1 MTAVATTL
9 AAVAA
14 CSGSSTSDS
23 DTPGSG
29 SGDAAEEG
37 SAATQ
42 ATVRDDS
49 ADLVIWADEPK
60 ARSVE
65 DAARA
70 WGEEQG
76 ITVAVQVIADDQ
88 QDTFITANQAGNG
101 PDIMLGAHDWIGNL
115 VQNGTITPVTIS
127 EEDRTNISE
136 VALSA
141 VTYDGQ
147 TYGVPYAVET
157 LGLFVNKS
165 LTNVVA
171 PESVEE
177 LVEAGREADTGTIL
191 SLPVGEEGNA
201 YHLQPIYTAGGGY
214 LFGRN
219 EDGSYNPDDLGV
231 GKEGSLQAAERI
243 SELGSDGVLKK
254 SVTDDNYISLF
265 TEGKAPYLVSGPW
278 ALADIKAAGI
288 DYQLSE
294 IPGFKDVPDSQ
305 ALPFAGVNCFY
316 VASRGR
322 NRAFA
327 ESLVTHVATSS
338 SFAEK
343 MFALN
348 ELPPAQKDLA
358 DRLSADNPD
367 MVSFSDLAA
376 QTDPMPSIPEM
387 SAVWMPLAAAQANIV
402 AGADPVSTMTSAG
415 EQITSSL
422 AG

>member
-1 MTAVATTL
+1 M
-9 AAVAA
+9 
-14 CSGSSTSDS
+14 
-23 DTPGSG
+23 
-29 SGDAAEEG
+29 
-37 SAATQ
+37 
-42 ATVRDDS
+42 
-49 ADLVIWADEPK
+49 IWADEPK

-141 VTYDGQ
+141 VTYDAQ
-147 TYGVPYAVET
+147 TYAVPYAVET

-165 LTNVVA
+165 LTDVVA
-171 PESVEE
+171 PGSLEE
-177 LVEAGREADTGTIL
+177 LVEAGRAADTGTIL

-201 YHLQPIYTAGGGY
+201 YHFQPIYTAGGGY

-294 IPGFKDVPDSQ
+294 IPGFTDVPDSQ

-316 VASRGR
+316 VASKGR

-338 SFAEK
+338 SFVEK

-348 ELPPAQKDLA
+348 ELPPVHKDLA

-367 MVSFSDLAA
+367 MVSFSELAA

-402 AGADPVSTMTSAG
+402 AGADPESTMTSAG
-415 EQITSSL
+415 DQIASSL